1 MASKLYS
8 APQRHAPLNMINF
21 ILMFVRSEQE
31 QSMHKEVTKVA
42 TSNKLSQSR
51 FLFGSASVGSLSF
64 QSVAPSSLTSRRQTA
79 EEPTSLFNVIAFNV
93 IIVLFLR

>member
-21 ILMFVRSEQE
+21 ILMLVLSEQE
-31 QSMHKEVTKVA
+31 QSMHKEVTEVA
-42 TSNKLSQSR
+42 TSNKLSLSG

-79 EEPTSLFNVIAFNV
+79 EEPTSLFNIIAFNV
-93 IIVLFLR
+93 MIVLFLR